1 MQFQTITILDNIT
14 VDEAGDL
21 TTALTLTDFQAK
33 TLAEAIAVGNAT
45 IRSYCGTAKT
55 GSPVVTL
62 DSLQWSIDG
71 TNYTNLHNF
80 TDVDITPT
88 GEHVVGQITTK
99 TFPATATKIKAAVT
113 ATTLSGSHKLNNYTL
128 SIDCVF

>member
-14 VDEAGDL
+14 VDAAGDL
-21 TTALTLTDFQAK
+21 TAALTLTDFQTK
-33 TLAEAIAVGNAT
+33 MLAIAIARGNAT
-45 IRSYCGTAKT
+45 IRSYCGAAKT

-62 DSLQWSIDG
+62 DSLLWSIDG

-99 TFPATATKIKAAVT
+99 TFPSTATKIKAAATV
-113 ATTLSGSHKLNNYTL
+113 TTLDASNKLNQYTL